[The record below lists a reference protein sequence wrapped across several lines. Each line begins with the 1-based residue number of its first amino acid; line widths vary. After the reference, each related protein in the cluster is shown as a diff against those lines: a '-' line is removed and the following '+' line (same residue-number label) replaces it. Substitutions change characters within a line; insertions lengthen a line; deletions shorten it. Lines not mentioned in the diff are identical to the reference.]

1 MPNVLMFTGPVVVS
15 FEPGFPLPLTL
26 SGQLRGAAGAQAI
39 VSFDTATDPRLPT
52 GLRDAEVHLPAGPG
66 AQACRVQAG
75 GQAYSFLA
83 HRVFVHHDLRA
94 PMRRVVP
101 PQPVS
106 TGYRWRWRLGIF
118 VARVP
123 LLRSWLS

>member
-1 MPNVLMFTGPVVVS
+1 MPSVLIFTGPVVSS

-39 VSFDTATDPRLPT
+39 VSFDTATDPQLPADLCDAEIELPT
-52 GLRDAEVHLPAGPG
+52 DPG
-66 AQACRVQAG
+66 RQDCRVQAG
-75 GQAYSFLA
+75 GQAWSFVA
-83 HRVFVHHDLRA
+83 RRVFVHHDLRT
-94 PMRRVVP
+94 PMRSVVP

-106 TGYRWRWRLGIF
+106 AGYRWRWCLGIF
-118 VARVP
+118 LARVP

>member
-1 MPNVLMFTGPVVVS
+1 MPNVLMFTGPVSSS

-39 VSFDTATDPRLPT
+39 VSFDTPADPQLPA
-52 GLRDAEVHLPAGPG
+52 GLRDADIELPSEPG
-66 AQACRVQAG
+66 AHTCRVQAG
-75 GQAYSFLA
+75 DQAYSFVV
-83 HRVFVHHDLRA
+83 HRVFVHHDLRV
-94 PMRRVVP
+94 PMRTVVP

-106 TGYRWRWRLGIF
+106 AAYRWRWRLGIF
-118 VARVP
+118 LARVP

>member
-1 MPNVLMFTGPVVVS
+1 MFSGPVAVC
-15 FEPGFPLPLTL
+15 FEPGFPLPLTF
-26 SGQLRGAAGAQAI
+26 SGQLRDAAGAQAI
-39 VSFDTATDPRLPT
+39 VSFDTATEPQLPA
-52 GLRDAEVHLPAGPG
+52 GLCDAVVHLPAEPG
-66 AQACRVQAG
+66 AQTCQVQAG
-75 GQAYSFLA
+75 GRVYSFVA

-106 TGYRWRWRLGIF
+106 AGYRWRWRLGIF
-118 VARVP
+118 LARVP

>member
-1 MPNVLMFTGPVVVS
+1 MANVLMFSGPVAVS
-15 FEPGFPLPLTL
+15 FEPGFPLALTF
-26 SGQLRGAAGAQAI
+26 SGQLRDAAGAQAI
-39 VSFDTATDPRLPT
+39 VSFDTATDPQLPA
-52 GLRDAEVHLPAGPG
+52 GLHDAEVHLPAESG
-66 AQACRVQAG
+66 AQTCRVQAG
-75 GQAYSFLA
+75 GQAYSFVA
-83 HRVFVHHDLRA
+83 RRVFVHHDLRA

-118 VARVP
+118 LARVP

>member
-1 MPNVLMFTGPVVVS
+1 MPNVLIFTGPVVVS

-26 SGQLRGAAGAQAI
+26 SGQQRGAAGAQAI
-39 VSFDTATDPRLPT
+39 VSFDTATDPQLPA
-52 GLRDAEVHLPAGPG
+52 GLRDAEVHLPMEPG
-66 AQACRVQAG
+66 AQTCRVQAG
-75 GQAYSFLA
+75 GQAYSFVA
-83 HRVFVHHDLRA
+83 RRVFVHHDLRA

-106 TGYRWRWRLGIF
+106 AGYRWRWRLGIF
-118 VARVP
+118 LARVP